1 MKKKSLIII
10 AIIALLIII
19 FLGLIYILKL
29 KPLNEAKKEYND
41 AYVIINNKNKQLD
54 SEISQLQNII
64 DSGEKPIDEAL
75 IDLSKEAIKEAQK
88 NKFLLGEMPKSVKDI
103 KNKTEELKNSK
114 VDYSSDI
121 SKMQDA
127 GKKLTESITAYKK
140 FIKPTA
146 EYIISKL
153 ANVDE
158 IKNSKAVTED
168 NDPNG
173 KLNKSGGYTA
183 TVYFESSNVDPN
195 EVEGKDVIEKGTDGG
210 GSIEVYA
217 NEDDANKRRDYLASF
232 DGTILSNGSHRVI
245 GTTLIRT
252 SDKLTATQQKNLE
265 KKIIEAMSN

>member
-1 MKKKSLIII
+1 MKKKIII
-10 AIIALLIII
+10 ILGVVVLFIIALVS
-19 FLGLIYILKL
+19 IYFIKV
-29 KPLNEAKKEYND
+29 KPLNEAKEEYNN
-41 AYVIINNKNKQLD
+41 VIASINNKNKQLD
-54 SEISQLQNII
+54 SEINQLQNII
-64 DSGEKPIDEAL
+64 DSL

-88 NKFLLGEMPKSVKDI
+88 NKFLLGEMPKSVEDI

-114 VDYSSDI
+114 VDYSTDI

-140 FIKPTA
+140 FINPTA